1 MLHLS
6 HILSLS
12 TYIHLHTLLVIS
24 DQVNTELFK
33 ALPLKFESVSQ
44 FVLSCIFYTHTQA
57 VSP

>member
-33 ALPLKFESVSQ
+33 ALPLKLESVSQ
-44 FVLSCIFYTHTQA
+44 IFYTHTQA